1 MVINK
6 TILIEVWLGRVEC
19 LRFKEKGP
27 SLKIL
32 PVLYCCVKLVFFL
45 TAYVFGSCFRA
56 LAVILV
62 SDYFSG
68 YVIFYFSE
76 QSDGPNFC
84 LKYLANSLNNVKG
97 RQNEG
102 GGGERGAVKVIQ
114 ISLIITG
121 HHSI

>member
-6 TILIEVWLGRVEC
+6 SILIEVWLGRVEC

-27 SLKIL
+27 SLKFCL
-32 PVLYCCVKLVFFL
+32 FLYCRVKLVFFL
-45 TAYVFGSCFRA
+45 TVYVFGLCFRA

-76 QSDGPNFC
+76 QSEWWPRF
-84 LKYLANSLNNVKG
+84 LS
-97 RQNEG
+97 
-102 GGGERGAVKVIQ
+102 
-114 ISLIITG
+114 
-121 HHSI
+121 